1 MCSTMLKKNTHI
13 DNIKG
18 IRISVKSKFKK
29 PFLKKN
35 KPLYLFSSSIVV
47 YNFSNSN
54 IQILSNNK
62 CILEPFF
69 KKNSILKF
77 SSKPLLKPGK
87 RVKIYLD
94 HFLKSKAAIVNSYF
108 SMISLNNSKKFK
120 AYIPPI
126 KLTHPEILN

>member
-1 MCSTMLKKNTHI
+1 MCIAMLKKNTHI

-35 KPLYLFSSSIVV
+35 KLFYIFRSSIVV
-47 YNFSNSN
+47 HNFGKSN
-54 IQILSNNK
+54 IQILSNYK
-62 CILEPFF
+62 SILEPFF
-69 KKNSILKF
+69 KKKSILDF
-77 SSKPLLKPGK
+77 SNKPLLKPGK
-87 RVKIYLD
+87 KVKIYLD
-94 HFLKSKAAIVNSYF
+94 HFLKSKAAIVNGYF

-120 AYIPPI
+120 AYIPSI

>member
-1 MCSTMLKKNTHI
+1 MLKKNTHI

-18 IRISVKSKFKK
+18 IRISVQSKFKK
-29 PFLKKN
+29 PLLKKN
-35 KPLYLFSSSIVV
+35 KPFYIFRSSIVV
-47 YNFSNSN
+47 HNFSNSN
-54 IQILSNNK
+54 IQILSNYK
-62 CILEPFF
+62 SILEPFF
-69 KKNSILKF
+69 KKSSILKF

>member
-1 MCSTMLKKNTHI
+1 MLKKNTNI
-13 DNIKG
+13 DDIKG

-35 KPLYLFSSSIVV
+35 KPLYIFRSSIVV
-47 YNFSNSN
+47 HNFSNSN
-54 IQILSNNK
+54 IQILSNYK
-62 CILEPFF
+62 SILEPFF
-69 KKNSILKF
+69 KKSSILKF

-87 RVKIYLD
+87 RVKIYLN

>member
-1 MCSTMLKKNTHI
+1 MLKKNTHI
-13 DNIKG
+13 DDIKG
-18 IRISVKSKFKK
+18 IRITVKSKFKK

-35 KPLYLFSSSIVV
+35 KPLYIFRSSIVV
-47 YNFSNSN
+47 HNFSNSN
-54 IQILSNNK
+54 IQILSNYK
-62 CILEPFF
+62 SILEPFF
-69 KKNSILKF
+69 KKSSILKF

>member
-1 MCSTMLKKNTHI
+1 MQKKNTHI

-35 KPLYLFSSSIVV
+35 KLFYIFRSSIVV
-47 YNFSNSN
+47 HNFGKSN
-54 IQILSNNK
+54 IQILSNYK
-62 CILEPFF
+62 SILEPFF
-69 KKNSILKF
+69 KKKSILDF
-77 SSKPLLKPGK
+77 SNKPLLNPGK
-87 RVKIYLD
+87 KVKIYLD
-94 HFLKSKAAIVNSYF
+94 HFLKSKAAIVNGYF

-120 AYIPPI
+120 AYIPSI

>member
-1 MCSTMLKKNTHI
+1 MLKKNTHI

-29 PFLKKN
+29 PFFKKN
-35 KPLYLFSSSIVV
+35 KLLYLFRSSIVV
-47 YNFSNSN
+47 HNFGNSN
-54 IQILSNNK
+54 IQILSNYK
-62 CILEPFF
+62 SILEPFF
-69 KKNSILKF
+69 KKKSILNF
-77 SSKPLLKPGK
+77 SNKPLLKPGK
-87 RVKIYLD
+87 KVKIYLD
-94 HFLKSKAAIVNSYF
+94 HFLKSKSAIVNGYF

>member
-1 MCSTMLKKNTHI
+1 MLKKNTHI

-35 KPLYLFSSSIVV
+35 KLFYIFRSSIVV
-47 YNFSNSN
+47 HNFGNSN
-54 IQILSNNK
+54 IQILSNYK
-62 CILEPFF
+62 SILEPFF
-69 KKNSILKF
+69 KKKSILDF
-77 SSKPLLKPGK
+77 SNKPLLQPGK
-87 RVKIYLD
+87 KVKIYLD
-94 HFLKSKAAIVNSYF
+94 HFLKSKAAIVNGYF

-120 AYIPPI
+120 AYIPSI

>member
-1 MCSTMLKKNTHI
+1 MLKKNTHI

-35 KPLYLFSSSIVV
+35 KLFYIFRSSIVV
-47 YNFSNSN
+47 HNFGNSN
-54 IQILSNNK
+54 IQILSNYK
-62 CILEPFF
+62 SILEPFF
-69 KKNSILKF
+69 KKKSILDF
-77 SSKPLLKPGK
+77 SNKPLLKPGK
-87 RVKIYLD
+87 KVKIYLD
-94 HFLKSKAAIVNSYF
+94 HFLNSKSAIVNGYF

-120 AYIPPI
+120 AYIPSI

>member
-1 MCSTMLKKNTHI
+1 MIKKNTHI

-35 KPLYLFSSSIVV
+35 KLLYMFRSSIVV
-47 YNFSNSN
+47 HNFGNSN
-54 IQILSNNK
+54 IQILSNYK
-62 CILEPFF
+62 SILEPFF
-69 KKNSILKF
+69 KKKSILNF
-77 SSKPLLKPGK
+77 SNKPLLKPGK
-87 RVKIYLD
+87 KVRIYLD
-94 HFLKSKAAIVNSYF
+94 HFLKSKSAIVNGYF

>member
-1 MCSTMLKKNTHI
+1 MLKKNTHI

-35 KPLYLFSSSIVV
+35 KLLYMFRSSIVV
-47 YNFSNSN
+47 HNFGNSN
-54 IQILSNNK
+54 IQILSNYK
-62 CILEPFF
+62 SILEPFF
-69 KKNSILKF
+69 KKKSILDF
-77 SSKPLLKPGK
+77 SNKPLLKPGK
-87 RVKIYLD
+87 KVKIYLD
-94 HFLKSKAAIVNSYF
+94 HFLKSKSAIVNGYF

>member
-1 MCSTMLKKNTHI
+1 MPKKNTHI
-13 DNIKG
+13 DDLKG

-35 KPLYLFSSSIVV
+35 KRLYIFRSLIVV
-47 YNFSNSN
+47 HNFSNSN
-54 IQILSNNK
+54 IQILSNYK
-62 CILEPFF
+62 SILEPFF
-69 KKNSILKF
+69 KKSSILKF

>member
-1 MCSTMLKKNTHI
+1 MQKKNTHI

-35 KPLYLFSSSIVV
+35 KLFYIFRSSIVV
-47 YNFSNSN
+47 HNFGKSN
-54 IQILSNNK
+54 IQILSNYK
-62 CILEPFF
+62 SILEPFF
-69 KKNSILKF
+69 KKKSILNF
-77 SSKPLLKPGK
+77 SNKPLLKPGK
-87 RVKIYLD
+87 KVKIYLD
-94 HFLKSKAAIVNSYF
+94 HFLKSKSAIVNGYF

>member
-1 MCSTMLKKNTHI
+1 MLKKNTHI
-13 DNIKG
+13 DDLKG

-35 KPLYLFSSSIVV
+35 KPLYIFRSSIVV
-47 YNFSNSN
+47 NNFSNSN
-54 IQILSNNK
+54 IQILSNYK
-62 CILEPFF
+62 SILEPFF
-69 KKNSILKF
+69 KKSSILKF

>member
-1 MCSTMLKKNTHI
+1 MQKKNTHI

-35 KPLYLFSSSIVV
+35 KLFYIFRSSIVV
-47 YNFSNSN
+47 HNFGKSN
-54 IQILSNNK
+54 IQILSNYK
-62 CILEPFF
+62 SILEPFL
-69 KKNSILKF
+69 KKKSILDF
-77 SSKPLLKPGK
+77 SNKPLLKPGK
-87 RVKIYLD
+87 KVKIYLD
-94 HFLKSKAAIVNSYF
+94 HFLKSKAAIVNGYF

-120 AYIPPI
+120 AYIPSI

>member
-35 KPLYLFSSSIVV
+35 KLFYIFRSSIVV
-47 YNFSNSN
+47 HNFGNSN
-54 IQILSNNK
+54 IQILSNYK
-62 CILEPFF
+62 SILEPFF
-69 KKNSILKF
+69 KKKSILDF
-77 SSKPLLKPGK
+77 SNKPLLKPGK
-87 RVKIYLD
+87 KVKIYLD
-94 HFLKSKAAIVNSYF
+94 HFLKSKAAIVNGYF

-120 AYIPPI
+120 AYIPSI

>member
-1 MCSTMLKKNTHI
+1 MIKKNTHI

-35 KPLYLFSSSIVV
+35 KLLYIFRSSIVV
-47 YNFSNSN
+47 YNFGNSN
-54 IQILSNNK
+54 IQILSNYK
-62 CILEPFF
+62 SILEPFF
-69 KKNSILKF
+69 KKKSILNF
-77 SSKPLLKPGK
+77 SNKPLLKPGK
-87 RVKIYLD
+87 KVRIYLD
-94 HFLKSKAAIVNSYF
+94 HFLKSKSAIVNGYF

-126 KLTHPEILN
+126 KLNHPEILN

>member
-1 MCSTMLKKNTHI
+1 M
-13 DNIKG
+13 
-18 IRISVKSKFKK
+18 
-29 PFLKKN
+29 
-35 KPLYLFSSSIVV
+35 
-47 YNFSNSN
+47 
-54 IQILSNNK
+54 
-62 CILEPFF
+62 
-69 KKNSILKF
+69 
-77 SSKPLLKPGK
+77 KPGK

>member
-1 MCSTMLKKNTHI
+1 MLKKNTHI

-35 KPLYLFSSSIVV
+35 KLLYIFRSSIVV
-47 YNFSNSN
+47 HNFGNSN
-54 IQILSNNK
+54 IQILSK
-62 CILEPFF
+62 YKSILEPFF
-69 KKNSILKF
+69 KENSILKF

-87 RVKIYLD
+87 KVKIYLD
-94 HFLKSKAAIVNSYF
+94 HFLKSKAAIVNGYF

-120 AYIPPI
+120 AYIPSI

>member
-1 MCSTMLKKNTHI
+1 MCIAMLKKNTHI

-35 KPLYLFSSSIVV
+35 KLFYIFRSSIVV
-47 YNFSNSN
+47 HNFGNSN
-54 IQILSNNK
+54 IQILSNYK
-62 CILEPFF
+62 SILEPFF
-69 KKNSILKF
+69 KKKSILDF
-77 SSKPLLKPGK
+77 SNKPLLKPGK
-87 RVKIYLD
+87 KVKIYLD
-94 HFLKSKAAIVNSYF
+94 HFLKSKAAIVNGYF

-120 AYIPPI
+120 AYIPSI

>member
-1 MCSTMLKKNTHI
+1 MLKKNTHI

-35 KPLYLFSSSIVV
+35 KLLYMFRSSIVV
-47 YNFSNSN
+47 HNFGNSN
-54 IQILSNNK
+54 IQILSNYK
-62 CILEPFF
+62 SILEPFF
-69 KKNSILKF
+69 KKKSILNF
-77 SSKPLLKPGK
+77 SNKPLLKPGK
-87 RVKIYLD
+87 KVKIYLD
-94 HFLKSKAAIVNSYF
+94 HFLKSKSAIVNGYF

>member
-1 MCSTMLKKNTHI
+1 MLKKNTDI
-13 DNIKG
+13 DDIKG

-35 KPLYLFSSSIVV
+35 KALYIFRSSIVV
-47 YNFSNSN
+47 HNFSNSN
-54 IQILSNNK
+54 IQILSNYK
-62 CILEPFF
+62 SVLEPFF
-69 KKNSILKF
+69 KKSSILKF

>member
-1 MCSTMLKKNTHI
+1 MIKKNTHI

-35 KPLYLFSSSIVV
+35 KLLYIFRSSIVV
-47 YNFSNSN
+47 HNFGNSN
-54 IQILSNNK
+54 IQILSNYK
-62 CILEPFF
+62 SILEPFF
-69 KKNSILKF
+69 KKKSILNF
-77 SSKPLLKPGK
+77 SNKPLLKPGK
-87 RVKIYLD
+87 KVRIYLD
-94 HFLKSKAAIVNSYF
+94 HFLKSKSAIVIGYF

-126 KLTHPEILN
+126 KLNHPEILN

>member
-1 MCSTMLKKNTHI
+1 MQKKNTHI

-35 KPLYLFSSSIVV
+35 KLLYIFRSSIVV
-47 YNFSNSN
+47 HNFGNSN
-54 IQILSNNK
+54 IQILSNYK
-62 CILEPFF
+62 SILEPFF
-69 KKNSILKF
+69 KKKSILNF
-77 SSKPLLKPGK
+77 SNKPLLKPGK
-87 RVKIYLD
+87 KVKIYLD
-94 HFLKSKAAIVNSYF
+94 HFLKSKAAIVNGYF

-120 AYIPPI
+120 AYIPSI

>member
-1 MCSTMLKKNTHI
+1 MLKKNTHI
-13 DNIKG
+13 DDLKG

-35 KPLYLFSSSIVV
+35 KAFYIFRSSIVV
-47 YNFSNSN
+47 HNFSNSN
-54 IQILSNNK
+54 IQILSNYK
-62 CILEPFF
+62 SILEPFF

-94 HFLKSKAAIVNSYF
+94 HFLKSKAAIVNGYF
-108 SMISLNNSKKFK
+108 SMICLNNSKKFK
-120 AYIPPI
+120 AYIPAI
-126 KLTHPEILN
+126 KLTNTEILN

>member
-1 MCSTMLKKNTHI
+1 MQKKNTHI

-35 KPLYLFSSSIVV
+35 KLLYIFRSSIVV
-47 YNFSNSN
+47 HNFGNSN
-54 IQILSNNK
+54 IQILSNYK
-62 CILEPFF
+62 SILEPFF
-69 KKNSILKF
+69 KKKSILDF
-77 SSKPLLKPGK
+77 SNKPLLKPGK
-87 RVKIYLD
+87 KVKIYLD
-94 HFLKSKAAIVNSYF
+94 HFLKSKAAIVNGYF

-120 AYIPPI
+120 AYIPSI

>member
-1 MCSTMLKKNTHI
+1 MIKKNTHI

-35 KPLYLFSSSIVV
+35 KLLYIFRSSIVV
-47 YNFSNSN
+47 YNFGNSN
-54 IQILSNNK
+54 IQILSNYK
-62 CILEPFF
+62 SILEPFF
-69 KKNSILKF
+69 KKKSILNF
-77 SSKPLLKPGK
+77 SNKPLLKPGK
-87 RVKIYLD
+87 KVRIYLD
-94 HFLKSKAAIVNSYF
+94 HFLKSKSAIVNGYF